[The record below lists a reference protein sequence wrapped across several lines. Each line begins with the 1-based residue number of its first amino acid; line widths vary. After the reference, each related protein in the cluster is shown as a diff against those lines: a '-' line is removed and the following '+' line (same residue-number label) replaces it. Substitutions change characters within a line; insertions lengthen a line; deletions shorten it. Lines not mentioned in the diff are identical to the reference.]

1 MQRFGVGPMAVS
13 AEPGPARRRARTGV
27 NPHHAQKNKLMPG
40 WATFRKDCEAI
51 RGLIRARDIRRA
63 GPACESLVARHPD
76 RAEAWAVFAELWGA
90 LGEFER
96 AIESI
101 ERAHELEPDS
111 MNHAADLARYEAL
124 AGHHRRALERAE
136 ALLPSLGEDYLTLDT
151 LANVFSHVGEQQR
164 ALELFERAA
173 RLRPDDPTALYNL
186 ATSYRF
192 FGRIDEAEALFE
204 RVIERRP
211 DDHEAV
217 HSRSVLRRQTETSNH
232 LVDLRQRLESPAHW
246 IAACHYAYALGKEYD
261 DLGRPTD
268 AFAAFARGADLMH
281 RNRPSGI
288 EQELAGLAA
297 ATRVMSEGRLPRADG
312 EPSREPVFVIGL
324 PRTGSTLIERI
335 LARHPEVFGAG
346 ELSHFPRLARQHLG
360 ATAVSE
366 AYERAS
372 ARSDS
377 LDYRSL
383 GRDYLAAT
391 RPRTGH
397 TARFIDKLPRNDLWA
412 GLIHRALPGARFI
425 LTRREPMDAGYALF
439 RTLFRGG
446 YAWTYSLDD
455 IGRYL
460 RAQAGLADAIKA
472 SLPRERWI
480 EVAYED
486 LVADPERWARAMV
499 EFLGLPWDDACLDF
513 RGHSD
518 AVVTASSHQVRQ
530 PIYTSS
536 IGKWRP
542 LAAELEPLARALR

>member
-1 MQRFGVGPMAVS
+1 
-13 AEPGPARRRARTGV
+13 
-27 NPHHAQKNKLMPG
+27 MPG
-40 WATFRKDCEAI
+40 STSFGQDCQAI
-51 RGLIRARDIRRA
+51 RALIRARDVRRA
-63 GPACESLVARHPD
+63 GPACESLVSRHPE
-76 RAEAWAVFAELWGA
+76 RAEAWAVFAELWSS
-90 LGEFER
+90 LGEFENAIDCTRR
-96 AIESI
+96 ARS
-101 ERAHELEPDS
+101 LEPEV
-111 MNHAADLARYEAL
+111 MVHAVNLARYEAL
-124 AGHHRRALERAE
+124 GGQHRQAMERAE
-136 ALLPSLGEDYLTLDT
+136 ALLPDLAEDYLVLDT
-151 LANVFSHVGEQQR
+151 LGNIFSHVGEQKRALDLFER
-164 ALELFERAA
+164 ALEL
-173 RLRPDDPTALYNL
+173 RPDDATALYNL
-186 ATSYRF
+186 ATSCRF
-192 FGRIDEAEALFE
+192 FGRVDEAEELFG

-211 DDHEAV
+211 DDYEAV
-217 HSRSVLRRQTETSNH
+217 HSRSVLRRQTEGRNH
-232 LVDLRQRLESPAHW
+232 LADLRKRLENPAHW

-261 DLGRPTD
+261 DLGRSAD

-281 RNRPSGI
+281 RHRPSGI
-288 EQELAGLAA
+288 EEELAGLAA
-297 ATRVMSEGRLPRADG
+297 ATRALSEGRLPEAGEG

-346 ELSHFPRLARQHLG
+346 ELSHFPRLARQCLG

-372 ARSDS
+372 ARSDQ
-377 LDYRSL
+377 LDYRAL

-425 LTRREPMDAGYALF
+425 LTRRDAMDAGYALF

-460 RAQAGLADAIKA
+460 RAQAHLMDAIKA
-472 SLPRERWI
+472 SLPAECWI

-486 LVADPERWARAMV
+486 LIADPERRARAMV
-499 EFLGLPWDDACLDF
+499 EFLGLPWEDACLDF
-513 RGHSD
+513 QSHSE